1 MKNMFELEFVRV
13 KDSPRWYPFVSRDPA
28 DVELKLCHVT
38 IVCPHAWQAV
48 PSTSFVRESVT

>member
-1 MKNMFELEFVRV
+1 MFELEFMRV

-38 IVCPHAWQAV
+38 IVCPHAHWQAV